1 MSGWLFPLD
10 YDGKLRFILP
20 NHPKMNRRQ
29 GDTEKRRRGGTAER
43 MNAKI
48 TPNTIKGTRFLWQ
61 LRTPN
66 HSLAHEIEQALTI
79 PPLVAL
85 ILTTRHITS
94 QVQAENFL
102 YSRLKDMH
110 SPYQLPDIDKAVNRI
125 AGAIVEGEQIAIYGD
140 YDVDG
145 ITGTALLVHFLSS
158 LGGKVHYHIPH
169 RIKEGYGLNSEA
181 LQKLYSEG
189 VTLVVTVD
197 CGSTDHEP
205 IQLARELGMD
215 IVVTDHHKLP
225 DIPPDA
231 NVILN
236 PKGNEENGEL
246 AELAGVG
253 VAFYLATAIRA
264 YFRGKGRWT
273 SSEQPN
279 LKKYL
284 DLVALGTL
292 ADMVPLTG
300 TNRVLASIG
309 LSELSRT
316 PRFGLRALKE
326 TCGIRGKKISGW
338 DVLFRLGPRLN
349 APGRLGNGAPAL
361 RLLLTTESAEAQRLA
376 QQLEQLNRQR
386 QTLENQL
393 LAEAVSLIDANKAH
407 EESSSLVLASPG
419 WHKGVLGLVA
429 SRLTERF
436 NKPTILLTQV
446 DELWEGSG
454 RSVGNFDLY
463 HALARCK
470 DHLARFGGHRL
481 AAGVGL
487 AQSQLA
493 EFRRSFEQVVQEGIT
508 SEDIQKTKKFD
519 AVVSLEEVTPEL
531 MTYLE
536 RMQPYGV
543 GNPEPVFCCGDFQ
556 VEDSQALKGSHLRL
570 RLRQGKAR
578 LAGIGFNLLE
588 FDQSLPLP
596 QCLLFSPRWNHWRGE
611 RQIQLH
617 IIDYC

>member
-1 MSGWLFPLD
+1 
-10 YDGKLRFILP
+10 
-20 NHPKMNRRQ
+20 
-29 GDTEKRRRGGTAER
+29 
-43 MNAKI
+43 
-48 TPNTIKGTRFLWQ
+48 
-61 LRTPN
+61 
-66 HSLAHEIEQALTI
+66 
-79 PPLVAL
+79 
-85 ILTTRHITS
+85 
-94 QVQAENFL
+94 
-102 YSRLKDMH
+102 MH
-110 SPYQLPDIDKAVNRI
+110 SPYQLPGIDKAVTRI
-125 AGAIVEGEQIAIYGD
+125 VGAIVEGEQIAIYGD

-181 LQKLYSEG
+181 LQRLYSKG

-215 IVVTDHHKLP
+215 IIVTDHHKLP

-309 LSELSRT
+309 LAELSRT

-349 APGRLGNGAPAL
+349 APGRLGNGDPAL
-361 RLLLTTESAEAQRLA
+361 RLLLTTESAEAQTLA
-376 QQLEQLNRQR
+376 RQLEQLNRQR

-393 LAEAVSLIDANKAH
+393 LAEAVSLIDSDKAH

-446 DELWEGSG
+446 DEFWEGSG

-536 RMQPYGV
+536 QMQPYGV
-543 GNPEPVFCCGDFQ
+543 GNPEPVFCCRDFQ

-588 FDQSLPLP
+588 FDQPLPLP
-596 QCLLFSPRWNHWRGE
+596 QWLLFSPRWNHWRGE

-617 IIDYC
+617 IIDYK

>member
-1 MSGWLFPLD
+1 
-10 YDGKLRFILP
+10 
-20 NHPKMNRRQ
+20 
-29 GDTEKRRRGGTAER
+29 

-48 TPNTIKGTRFLWQ
+48 TPKTIRGTRFLWQ
-61 LRTPN
+61 LKTPN
-66 HSLAHEIEQALTI
+66 HGLADELEKALTI

-85 ILTTRHITS
+85 ILTTRRITS
-94 QVQAENFL
+94 HEQAEDFL

-110 SPYQLPDIDKAVNRI
+110 SPYQLPDIDKAVSRV

-158 LGGKVHYHIPH
+158 LGGRVRWHIPH
-169 RIKEGYGLNSEA
+169 RIKEGYGLNTEA
-181 LQKLYSEG
+181 LKMLHRQG

-215 IVVTDHHKLP
+215 IIVTDHHKLP

-236 PKGNEENGEL
+236 PKGHEEIPEL
-246 AELAGVG
+246 ADLAGVG

-264 YFRGKGRWT
+264 HFRRNGRWT

-300 TNRVLASIG
+300 TNRILASIG

-326 TCGIRGKKISGW
+326 TCGLRGGKVSNW

-349 APGRLGNGAPAL
+349 APGRLGSGDSAL
-361 RLLLTTESAEAQRLA
+361 RLLLTTESAEAQKLA
-376 QQLEQLNRQR
+376 QQLEKLNRQR
-386 QTLENQL
+386 QSVEDQL
-393 LAEAVSLIDANKAH
+393 LAEALSLIEANKAH
-407 EESSSLVLASPG
+407 KQSSSLVLASPG

-436 NKPTILLTQV
+436 NKPTILLTLV

-454 RSVGNFDLY
+454 RSVGIFDLY
-463 HALARCK
+463 QALARCR
-470 DHLARFGGHRL
+470 DHLVRFGGHRL
-481 AAGVGL
+481 AAGLGL
-487 AQSQLA
+487 TQSQLA
-493 EFRRSFEQVVQEGIT
+493 GFRPAFEEAVREGIT
-508 SEDIQKTKKFD
+508 PQDITKTRKVD
-519 AVVSLEEVTPEL
+519 AVVHLEEITSEL

-543 GNPEPVFCCGDFQ
+543 GNPEPIFCCRDFQ
-556 VEDSQALKGSHLRL
+556 VEDSQILKGSHWRL
-570 RLRQGKAR
+570 RLRQDKAR
-578 LAGIGFNLLE
+578 LTGIGFNLLE
-588 FDQSLPLP
+588 SDQSLPLP
-596 QCLLFSPRWNHWRGE
+596 QWLLFSPRWNHWRGK

-617 IIDYC
+617 ILDYK

>member
-1 MSGWLFPLD
+1 
-10 YDGKLRFILP
+10 
-20 NHPKMNRRQ
+20 
-29 GDTEKRRRGGTAER
+29 

-48 TPNTIKGTRFLWQ
+48 TPETIQGTRFLWQ
-61 LRTPN
+61 LKTPN
-66 HSLAHEIEQALTI
+66 HRLAHELEEALTV

-94 QVQAENFL
+94 HGQAEDFL

-110 SPYQLPDIDKAVNRI
+110 SPYQLPDIDKAVGRI
-125 AGAIVEGEQIAIYGD
+125 ADAIVEGEQIAIYGD

-158 LGGKVHYHIPH
+158 LGGRVRWHIPH

-181 LQKLYSEG
+181 LKMLHSRG

-197 CGSTDHEP
+197 CGSTDHKP

-215 IVVTDHHKLP
+215 IIVTDHHKLP

-236 PKGNEENGEL
+236 PKGVEEIPAL
-246 AELAGVG
+246 ADLAGVG
-253 VAFYLATAIRA
+253 VAFYLVTAIRA
-264 YFRGKGRWT
+264 HFRRKGKWT

-279 LKKYL
+279 LKNYL

-300 TNRVLASIG
+300 TNRILASIG

-316 PRFGLRALKE
+316 PRSGLRALKE
-326 TCGIRGKKISGW
+326 TCGLRGGKISNW

-349 APGRLGNGAPAL
+349 APGRLGSGNPAL
-361 RLLLTTESAEAQRLA
+361 RLLLTTESAEAQKLA
-376 QQLEQLNRQR
+376 QQLEELNRQR
-386 QTLENQL
+386 QSVEDQL
-393 LAEAVSLIDANKAH
+393 LAEALSLIEANKDH
-407 EESSSLVLASPG
+407 EQSSSLVLASPG

-436 NKPTILLTQV
+436 NKPTILLTLV

-463 HALARCK
+463 QALARCR
-470 DHLARFGGHRL
+470 DHLVRFGGHRL

-493 EFRRSFEQVVQEGIT
+493 GFRPAFEEVVKEGIT
-508 SEDIQKTKKFD
+508 PQDITKTKKVD
-519 AVVSLEEVTPEL
+519 AVVYLEEITPEL

-543 GNPEPVFCCGDFQ
+543 GNPEPIFCCRDFQ
-556 VEDSQALKGSHLRL
+556 VEDSQILKGSHLRL
-570 RLRQGKAR
+570 RLRQDKAR
-578 LAGIGFNLLE
+578 LTGIGFNLLE
-588 FDQSLPLP
+588 SDQSLPLP
-596 QCLLFSPRWNHWRGE
+596 QCLMFSPRWNHWRGE
-611 RQIQLH
+611 QQIQLH

>member
-1 MSGWLFPLD
+1 
-10 YDGKLRFILP
+10 
-20 NHPKMNRRQ
+20 MNTEIIP
-29 GDTEKRRRGGTAER
+29 DT
-43 MNAKI
+43 I
-48 TPNTIKGTRFLWQ
+48 QGTRFLWQ

-66 HSLAHEIEQALTI
+66 HPLAHEIEQALAI

-361 RLLLTTESAEAQRLA
+361 RLLLTTESAEAQTLA
-376 QQLEQLNRQR
+376 RQLEQLNRQR

-393 LAEAVSLIDANKAH
+393 LAEAVSLIDSDKAH

-446 DELWEGSG
+446 DEFWEGSG